1 MQGDAPKK
9 RKSFTATQSLIQRS
23 SSKYIKE
30 KKKKTELEIMQRTV
44 ERTCGDGIDSLRLM
58 SLRR

>member
-9 RKSFTATQSLIQRS
+9 RKVLQLHRIWYKEVTQRLL
-23 SSKYIKE
+23 
-30 KKKKTELEIMQRTV
+30 KKKKTELKIMQRTV
-44 ERTCGDGIDSLRLM
+44 ERMYGDGIDSLKLM

>member
-23 SSKYIKE
+23 SSKYINE
-30 KKKKTELEIMQRTV
+30 KKKTELEIMQRTV

>member
-30 KKKKTELEIMQRTV
+30 KKKTELEIMQRTV